1 MKELGI
7 WVEVT
12 TLLIPDLND
21 NMDEVRNLA
30 RFLKNELGAETP
42 WHVSRFHPQ
51 YKELERSP
59 TNVRA
64 IQQVRQ
70 IGLDEGLQYVYTGNV
85 PWDAGEKT
93 YCPNCSATV
102 IDRMGY
108 SINAYSIKN
117 GQCPECGQN
126 IAGLEL

>member
-1 MKELGI
+1 M
-7 WVEVT
+7 
-12 TLLIPDLND
+12 
-21 NMDEVRNLA
+21 
-30 RFLKNELGAETP
+30 
-42 WHVSRFHPQ
+42 SRFHPQ